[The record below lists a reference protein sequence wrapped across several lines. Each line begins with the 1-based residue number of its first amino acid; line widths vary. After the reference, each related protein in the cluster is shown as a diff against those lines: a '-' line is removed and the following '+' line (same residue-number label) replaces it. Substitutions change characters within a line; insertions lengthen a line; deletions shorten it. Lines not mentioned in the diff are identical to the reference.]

1 MVAHIVTRGTAAQT
15 NLSASSVLWAG
26 AAMTRFESRQVSGA
40 GVNFRSE
47 AYYISE
53 PQATAGTLTVSIQAT
68 ATSFA
73 GAANIT
79 GTVSGQTPVTA
90 VADVSVATTVSGT
103 FTSDNLFV
111 AFVGGP
117 LAVSGV
123 NQDGGFMNIWDSSPV
138 VGAPGAGSNVWNAMK
153 CGFGGFVVSQG
164 SQNKTILMR
173 LTGVTSNEC
182 VVGTRADIA
191 VGGVTSP
198 TTASWAAS
206 VGLGRVSANH
216 TVSAG
221 VTHLVGFVYV
231 LSRNLV
237 GVSAAFNGIP
247 FNVFSPNV
255 VLIPNLG
262 GAIAKR
268 ASAYGLSI
276 KNPPATASSIVYTVS
291 ANTSVLSDVALVNI
305 FGGEVNKDITPFIV
319 SSDLNAATE
328 NLVNPGTA
336 AIISIGIMD
345 ASAADQS
352 EFFPP
357 GAVQRMFIR
366 VSATTT
372 TGTVRLGMFTMATSG
387 TAAMEAPGV
396 SAERETT
403 WVVINQGTAAP
414 VPPLAGVAGSRGVS
428 DRGAVELDDVFV
440 GRATMVKWVRQSG
453 LA

>member
-1 MVAHIVTRGTAAQT
+1 
-15 NLSASSVLWAG
+15 
-26 AAMTRFESRQVSGA
+26 
-40 GVNFRSE
+40 
-47 AYYISE
+47 
-53 PQATAGTLTVSIQAT
+53 
-68 ATSFA
+68 
-73 GAANIT
+73 
-79 GTVSGQTPVTA
+79 
-90 VADVSVATTVSGT
+90 
-103 FTSDNLFV
+103 
-111 AFVGGP
+111 
-117 LAVSGV
+117 
-123 NQDGGFMNIWDSSPV
+123 
-138 VGAPGAGSNVWNAMK
+138 
-153 CGFGGFVVSQG
+153 
-164 SQNKTILMR
+164 MR

-255 VLIPNLG
+255 TLIPSLG

-291 ANTSVLSDVALVNI
+291 ANTSVLSDVVLVNI
-305 FGGEVNKDITPFIV
+305 FGGEVNKDITPFIA
-319 SSDLNAATE
+319 SADLNAATE

-403 WVVINQGTAAP
+403 WVVINQGTAAAI
-414 VPPLAGVAGSRGVS
+414 PPLAGVAGSRGVS

-453 LA
+453 IA